1 MTKKNKSSGQTL
13 IEFALLLPM
22 LLLIIMGLFDVGR
35 GVFYYAV
42 LNTAVREG
50 TRFAIVQPA
59 CDYRSD
65 PATCSGSFVDAY
77 PLSCP
82 DAQSTANIQICD
94 QVMDRLF
101 NITDLQS
108 SDITIDHQLSGA
120 DDLLVHIEITYDYE
134 PITPGITLLGNVTLQ
149 ANSQML
155 MTPAARP

>member
-1 MTKKNKSSGQTL
+1 MTNKHKSAGQTL
-13 IEFALLLPM
+13 IEFSLLLPM
-22 LLLIIMGLFDVGR
+22 LLLIVMGLFDVGR

-59 CDYRSD
+59 CEYRSD
-65 PATCSGSFVDAY
+65 PASCSGSYIDSY
-77 PLSCP
+77 PLSCA
-82 DAQSTANIQICD
+82 DALSSANTQICD
-94 QVMDRLF
+94 HVKDRLF

-108 SDITIDHQLSGA
+108 SNITINHLVSGT
-120 DDLLVHIEITYDYE
+120 DDLLIQIEITYNYE
-134 PITPGITLLGNVTLQ
+134 PITPGITLLGNVTLE